1 MKFWKTM
8 NILYERFILIV
19 LVLVLLVVMWCMY
32 DNYYVYSHTL
42 SNDIIKYKPGQ
53 SETAPEDPP
62 ISDDMV
68 AWITID
74 GTNID
79 YPVMQG
85 DNNVKYLNTDPFGKY
100 SLSGSIFL
108 DSRNSS
114 DFTDDYSLLYGH
126 HMEYGRMFGAL
137 DDFLDKSYLKSHCTG
152 KLIVGKDAEKTYE
165 LEVFASMRAN
175 AGDEEVFDPGK
186 GDIRKFI
193 KQHSQ
198 VYTSEREGRI
208 LALSTCA
215 LNDSVSRTIVFC
227 IIKE

>member
-1 MKFWKTM
+1 M
-8 NILYERFILIV
+8 NILYERLVMIV

-42 SNDIIKYKPGQ
+42 DNDIAKYKPGQ
-53 SETAPEDPP
+53 TDTAPEDSP

-85 DNNVKYLNTDPFGKY
+85 DDNVKYLNTDPFGNY

-108 DSRNSS
+108 DSRNAP
-114 DFTDDYSLLYGH
+114 DFSDDYSLVYGH
-126 HMEYGRMFGAL
+126 HMEYGKMFGAL
-137 DDFLDKSYLKSHCTG
+137 DDFLDSYYLNNHSSGT
-152 KLIVGKDAEKTYE
+152 LIVGKDAEKTCG
-165 LEVFASMRAN
+165 LTVFAAMRVSAK
-175 AGDEEVFDPGK
+175 AEAVFDPGK
-186 GDIRKFI
+186 GDIRQFI
-193 KQHSQ
+193 KEHCET
-198 VYTSEREGRI
+198 YTADTGQRI

-215 LNDSVSRTIVFC
+215 EGDSVTRTLVFC
-227 IIKE
+227 YID

>member
-1 MKFWKTM
+1 M
-8 NILYERFILIV
+8 NILYERIVLVV

-42 SNDIIKYKPGQ
+42 GDDIAKYKPGQ
-53 SETAPEDPP
+53 TDAAPEDSP

-85 DNNVKYLNTDPFGKY
+85 DDNVKYLNTDPFGRY

-108 DSRNSS
+108 DSRNSP
-114 DFTDDYSLLYGH
+114 DFSDDYSLVYGH

-137 DDFLDKSYLKSHCTG
+137 DDFFNSSYLNSHSSGT
-152 KLIVGKDAEKTYE
+152 LIVGKNAEKIYDLT
-165 LEVFASMRAN
+165 VFAALRAS
-175 AGDEEVFDPGK
+175 AKDETVFDPGK
-186 GDIRKFI
+186 GDIRQFI
-193 KQHSQ
+193 KDNCEN
-198 VYTSEREGRI
+198 YTADPGRRI

-215 LNDSVSRTIVFC
+215 ESDSVTRTVVFC
-227 IIKE
+227 YID

>member
-1 MKFWKTM
+1 M
-8 NILYERFILIV
+8 NILYERLVLIV

-42 SNDIIKYKPGQ
+42 SNDLSRYKPGQ
-53 SETAPEDPP
+53 GNAANEEPP

-85 DNNVKYLNTDPFGKY
+85 KDNVKYLNTDPFGMY

-108 DSRNSS
+108 DSRNAP
-114 DFTDDYSLLYGH
+114 DFTDDYSLVYGH

-137 DDFLDKSYLKSHCTG
+137 DDFLDKPYLNSHSSGTLIIG
-152 KLIVGKDAEKTYE
+152 KNAEKTYG
-165 LEVFASMRAN
+165 LTVFASMKAS
-175 AGDEEVFDPGK
+175 AKDEAVFDPGE
-186 GDIRKFI
+186 GDIRQFI
-193 KQHSQ
+193 KEHCETYAADTGQ
-198 VYTSEREGRI
+198 RI

-215 LNDSVSRTIVFC
+215 EGDSVTRTLVFC
-227 IIKE
+227 YINDRKHD